1 MAGQRETGRW
11 KLRGPAL
18 PGQGP
23 FYTRLIVKLQMG
35 SRFDHQKEQ
44 RVPKFADTIRQLSH
58 SAHAGAFFL
67 GPHLYLWAASGVL
80 RNDPSLRLQ
89 RVKQS
94 PASPRRL
101 CRWSPSEFPRAGERL
116 LHPPPPVGAERLRG
130 LQRAHFRRPRSGRR
144 HCL

>member
-1 MAGQRETGRW
+1 MARQRETGGW

-89 RVKQS
+89 RGKQS
-94 PASPRRL
+94 QNVRQRVQHFPDAFVAGAIL
-101 CRWSPSEFPRAGERL
+101 HLSEIPYT
-116 LHPPPPVGAERLRG
+116 
-130 LQRAHFRRPRSGRR
+130 
-144 HCL
+144 